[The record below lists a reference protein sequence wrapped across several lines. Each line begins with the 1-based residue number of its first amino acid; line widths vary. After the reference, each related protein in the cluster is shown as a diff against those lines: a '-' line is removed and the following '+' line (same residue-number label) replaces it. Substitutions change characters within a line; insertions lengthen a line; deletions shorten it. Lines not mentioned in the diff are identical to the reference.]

1 MTSHDDFFQEKQPA
15 AVLKHAVLAEY
26 TRVFASM
33 VGSRDPSL
41 PIWMIDAY
49 AGAGAYESPNPEQK
63 NPDGSPLVVLKM
75 AEKMASSRDIRCVF
89 IEQEPGIA
97 AALRT
102 NVAPFQASG
111 RPVTVLEGSV
121 ESQLQAAWN
130 VVNGGPV
137 VTFLDPF
144 GVAMDRRHMT
154 DTLLAHRPGGQP
166 SEVLLNIN
174 VEAVWRI
181 GGNLQR
187 GRSGFEP
194 QRGQEKGVLKADAF
208 LGGPW
213 WRGVFFESREA
224 GQTAAQ
230 AAQAV
235 VDEYCNQV
243 CRATGRQSMS
253 IPVRRRPESPPLFL
267 LTLFFDHP
275 AAGYKFAD
283 AACRATRKWRDTYR
297 SRELADFLGKHHE
310 ESLFGDDYEVELRRQ
325 EGEKQEKALDEAWV
339 ALISSNVKGAGSR
352 QLPLAADIGIILG
365 DALGLAGERHIRQ
378 AWDRLAEEGYLRPR
392 DKSKS
397 STMHRSIMERA

>member
-1 MTSHDDFFQEKQPA
+1 MTSHDSFFQEKQPA

-26 TRVFASM
+26 TGVFASM
-33 VGSRDPSL
+33 VGSRDRSL
-41 PIWMIDAY
+41 PIWVIDAY
-49 AGAGAYESPNPEQK
+49 AGAGTYESPNPELE

-89 IEQEPGIA
+89 IEQRPGIA
-97 AALRT
+97 AVLRS

-111 RPVTVLEGSV
+111 RQVTVLEGSV
-121 ESQLQAAWN
+121 ESQLQAAWTL
-130 VVNGGPV
+130 VNGGPV

-144 GVAMDRRHMT
+144 GVAMDRHHMT
-154 DTLLAHRPGGQP
+154 DTLLAPRPGGQP

-187 GRSGFEP
+187 GLSGFEP

-208 LGGPW
+208 LGGTW
-213 WRGVFFESREA
+213 WREVFFESREA

-235 VDEYCNQV
+235 VDEYCTQV
-243 CRATGRQSMS
+243 CRASGGQSMS

-267 LTLFFDHP
+267 LTLFFDHS

-283 AACRATRKWRDTYR
+283 AACRATRKWRDAYR
-297 SRELADFLGKHHE
+297 ARELADFREKHPE
-310 ESLFGDDYEVELRRQ
+310 ESLFGDEFEVELSTR
-325 EGEKQEKALDEAWV
+325 EGEKQEKELDEEWV
-339 ALISSNVKGAGSR
+339 RRICSNVKRADNFR
-352 QLPLAADIGIILG
+352 LPLAADLNTILG
-365 DALGLAGERHIRQ
+365 DVLGLAGERHIRL
-378 AWDRLAEEGYLRPR
+378 AWDRLASEGYLRPR
-392 DKSKS
+392 NKS
-397 STMHRSIMERA
+397 RSNSMYYMTMERA